1 MRSRRSLLAGLG
13 ASVFSLGAAG
23 KLRSERSPT
32 RNPYVESITIESRA
46 GNVDADARRERL
58 VWVRF
63 VPKRRLV
70 AVRLEARVT
79 DAVDPAIARTLDR
92 DGDGWYAVARRVGL
106 DHEHRG
112 TQQYLTAPPSRR
124 LPGADDRW
132 VLRSRGYQPEAPDG
146 EDFRG
151 FREGDRLRLVAVPY
165 GGDAVVL
172 TEHVV
177 GDD

>member
-79 DAVDPAIARTLDR
+79 DAVDPAIARTLR
-92 DGDGWYAVARRVGL
+92 TARTSEGSGRA
-106 DHEHRG
+106 
-112 TQQYLTAPPSRR
+112 TAS
-124 LPGADDRW
+124 ASS
-132 VLRSRGYQPEAPDG
+132 RSRTAATPSS
-146 EDFRG
+146 
-151 FREGDRLRLVAVPY
+151 
-165 GGDAVVL
+165 
-172 TEHVV
+172 
-177 GDD
+177 